1 MRGDKCSSRALDL
14 PFSTPE
20 TRNPKTGI
28 SGYVYSQRE
37 HDGARIQFGDDFK
50 GHLVLGGTLFPA
62 YPEFRKRT
70 IEIVQQVRG
79 WICELLLGDLLGTDG
94 EEFHRWALEEL
105 VAWGKAAYRKE
116 DNSFI
121 PMLTDGTSLEGYV
134 FKKGGY
140 YGPKDMVIR
149 AWPLGPI
156 EFWAYGLAYRT
167 SGVEY
172 IWEMVR
178 NIGQGSGFGDI
189 GATPKDK
196 PELDFGTDC
205 SDPYALLAFLEL
217 YKKTGNSTF
226 LEIAQRI
233 GDNIL
238 SAKFYRG
245 FFVPSKEHLYTR
257 FDDPVHIALLHLHVA
272 MKPEV
277 VEVPR
282 VWPSC
287 AVFLCGYRNRLR
299 EFDIYSIYKLTES
312 PELPISLHEAA
323 TLGDINQ
330 VTLLIS
336 QGTDIDVWDQGSRA
350 PLHYAAMNGHKQ
362 VVELL
367 LAKGSDINTE
377 NVNGSTALDVA
388 AREGHINVVEFLID
402 KGADVN
408 VKDRIDL
415 TPLHNAAD
423 GGHREVAQVLLT
435 RGADVNAKDYRGE
448 TSLYSAVRSGNRDIV
463 ELLIAKSA
471 DVNAKDKQGR
481 TPLWYAKEKGHTEI
495 VELLRKHG
503 AKE

>member
-1 MRGDKCSSRALDL
+1 LGA
-14 PFSTPE
+14 
-20 TRNPKTGI
+20 
-28 SGYVYSQRE
+28 
-37 HDGARIQFGDDFK
+37 DGK
-50 GHLVLGGTLFPA
+50 
-62 YPEFRKRT
+62 
-70 IEIVQQVRG
+70 
-79 WICELLLGDLLGTDG
+79 
-94 EEFHRWALEEL
+94 EFHRWALEEL

-140 YGPKDMVIR
+140 YGPKGMVIR

-156 EFWAYGLAYRT
+156 EFWAYSLAYRM
-167 SGVEY
+167 SGDEY
-172 IWEMVR
+172 IWEMAR

-189 GATPKDK
+189 GATPTH
-196 PELDFGTDC
+196 ESRLQTDTAC
-205 SDPYALLAFLEL
+205 VDPHALLGFLEL
-217 YKKTGNSTF
+217 YKATAENRF

-238 SAKFYRG
+238 SVKFYRG
-245 FFVPSKEHLYTR
+245 FFVPSKEHIYTR
-257 FDDPVHIALLHLHVA
+257 FDVPVHLALLHLHAA
-272 MKPEV
+272 MKPEL
-277 VEVPR
+277 VELPR

-287 AVFLCGYRNRLR
+287 SVFLCGYRNRLR
-299 EFDIYSIYKLTES
+299 EFDIYSIYSLTES

-323 TLGDINQ
+323 TLGDINKC
-330 VTLLIS
+330 TLLIS

-367 LAKGSDINTE
+367 LAKGSDVNTE
-377 NVNGSTALDVA
+377 NVNGSTALDIA

-402 KGADVN
+402 KGAEVN
-408 VKDRIDL
+408 VKDRIGL
-415 TPLHNAAD
+415 TPLHKAAD

-435 RGADVNAKDYRGE
+435 MGADVNAEDKWGE
-448 TSLYSAVRSGNRDIV
+448 TALQV
-463 ELLIAKSA
+463 
-471 DVNAKDKQGR
+471 
-481 TPLWYAKEKGHTEI
+481 AKEKGHTEI